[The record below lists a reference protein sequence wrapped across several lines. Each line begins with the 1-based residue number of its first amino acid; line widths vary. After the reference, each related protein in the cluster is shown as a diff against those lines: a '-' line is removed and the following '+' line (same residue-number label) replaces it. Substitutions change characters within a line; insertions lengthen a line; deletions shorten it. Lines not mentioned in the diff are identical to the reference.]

1 MLSGLAVLKG
11 SASELYFLDAA
22 ELDMD
27 SDAKT
32 IWKKILEGD
41 KKAFIES
48 NHEQEPAVL
57 KHKTSVVFT
66 DAFSARLWGNQP
78 CKITSASTRYNKH
91 SLAFPF
97 QKNSPF
103 LKVFDNVLNI
113 MQETGSLQNTHRHI
127 AQYKPLMVCDEKRD
141 WSIGYQNIFSAFVIV
156 GIGCIIAMLI
166 LMCEYF
172 CFTI

>member
-1 MLSGLAVLKG
+1 MLK
-11 SASELYFLDAA
+11 
-22 ELDMD
+22 DMKWKF
-27 SDAKT
+27 SISFWWKT
-32 IWKKILEGD
+32 IWKEILEED
-41 KKAFIES
+41 KKALIES

-57 KHKTSVVFT
+57 KHKTNVVFT

-78 CKITSASTRYNKH
+78 CKITSASSRYNKH

-127 AQYKPLMVCDEKRD
+127 AQYKPLMVNRVSKGNDT
-141 WSIGYQNIFSAFVIV
+141 
-156 GIGCIIAMLI
+156 I
-166 LMCEYF
+166 LY
-172 CFTI
+172 